1 MFLYR
6 EFKMKEGSD
15 MRKTACIVGGIIVS
29 IVAVYC
35 LVLLIVFVM
44 GYADVPDNLE
54 TMGVIVLSILTIIG
68 AVIVW
73 VRKRVGAWVSLVI
86 GILFII
92 FALITAAP
100 YPLSS
105 QLFAMMVSGVP
116 LIIGSILMLWG
127 LKEERA

>member
-1 MFLYR
+1 
-6 EFKMKEGSD
+6 

-100 YPLSS
+100 YSLSS
-105 QLFAMMVSGVP
+105 QIFAMMVSGVP
-116 LIIGSILMLWG
+116 LIVGSILMLWG

>member
-1 MFLYR
+1 
-6 EFKMKEGSD
+6 

-35 LVLLIVFVM
+35 LVLVIVFVM
-44 GYADVPDNLE
+44 GYADVPNNLE
-54 TMGVIVLSILTIIG
+54 TLGVIVLSVFTIIG

-73 VRKRVGAWVSLVI
+73 IRMKVGAWINLVL

-100 YPLSS
+100 YSLSS
-105 QLFAMMVSGVP
+105 KLFTMMV
-116 LIIGSILMLWG
+116 IGRIPSTIQQCNWTL
-127 LKEERA
+127 